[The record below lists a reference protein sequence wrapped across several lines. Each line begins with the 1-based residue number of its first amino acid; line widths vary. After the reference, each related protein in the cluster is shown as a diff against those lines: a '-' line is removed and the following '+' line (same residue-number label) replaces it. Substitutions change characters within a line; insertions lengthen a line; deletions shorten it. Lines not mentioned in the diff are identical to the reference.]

1 MPKLLEH
8 RGKLLL
14 RNAGIATPEGRVVTT
29 AGEARSTAEA
39 LGFPVAIKAQILA
52 GKRGLGGGIAF
63 ANDASAAEAAARR
76 LLGTSLYGWPITELL
91 IETKSTIRSELYV
104 AVISD
109 TAARAPLMI
118 VSTSGGVEIEE
129 AAHAGAHTTVSAA
142 VDMRRGAPVYWCL
155 DLVRTL
161 PLPEATLVALAAI
174 LARLYEVYRRHDC
187 TLAEINPLAVTEGG
201 LIALDARI
209 AIDDDAVF
217 RHPELDLERSQEVG
231 DRSATALELAAA
243 KIDEND
249 HRGSAHFVQ
258 LDPDG
263 SLAKAQ
269 GKISIGFDGI
279 GTGVSMAVMDELVPL
294 GFLPMNFC
302 DTSGNPTG
310 SKLYRI
316 TKAILAQPLIE
327 GYVFASC
334 LSSQQLDVTA
344 RGIIKAFKE
353 IFAPHGGAPTIPC
366 VFSFRGAWDDVALGL
381 FHQHGLDAHPWVR
394 VLGRDSTERELAQ
407 TFKELHERW
416 RAARGVANA

>member
-8 RGKLLL
+8 RGKRLL
-14 RNAGIATPEGRVVTT
+14 RKAGIATPEGRIVTSP
-29 AGEARSTAEA
+29 GEARSAAEA
-39 LGFPVAIKAQILA
+39 LGFPVAVKAQILA
-52 GKRGLGGGIAF
+52 GKRGLGGGITF
-63 ANDASAAEAAARR
+63 ANDAAEAEAAAQR
-76 LLGTSLYGWPITELL
+76 LLGTTLYGWPISELL
-91 IETKSTIRSELYV
+91 IETKSTIESELYV
-104 AVISD
+104 AVISEV
-109 TAARAPLMI
+109 AVRAPLMI
-118 VSTSGGVEIEE
+118 VSTRGGVEIEA
-129 AAHAGAHTTVSAA
+129 AAHAGAGTTVSAA

-161 PLPEATLVALAAI
+161 PLPEATLVALAGI
-174 LARLYEVYRRHDC
+174 LARLYEVYRHNDC
-187 TLAEINPLAVTEGG
+187 TLAEINPLAVTARG

-231 DRSATALELAAA
+231 DRNATALELAAG
-243 KIDEND
+243 KIDEHD

-258 LDPDG
+258 IDPDG
-263 SLAKAQ
+263 SLAQAQ

-344 RGIIKAFKE
+344 RGIIKAFRE

-366 VFSFRGAWDDVALGL
+366 VFSFRGAWDDVALDL
-381 FHQHGLDAHPWVR
+381 FRRHGLDAHPWVR

-416 RAARGVANA
+416 RAARGGAVA

>member
-1 MPKLLEH
+1 
-8 RGKLLL
+8 
-14 RNAGIATPEGRVVTT
+14 
-29 AGEARSTAEA
+29 
-39 LGFPVAIKAQILA
+39 
-52 GKRGLGGGIAF
+52 
-63 ANDASAAEAAARR
+63 
-76 LLGTSLYGWPITELL
+76 
-91 IETKSTIRSELYV
+91 LYV
-104 AVISD
+104 AVVSD

-118 VSTSGGVEIEE
+118 VSTSGGVAVEE
-129 AAHAGAHTTVSAA
+129 AAQTGSGTTVSAA

-155 DLVRTL
+155 DVVRSL
-161 PLPEATLVALAAI
+161 PLPEATLVALARV
-174 LARLYEVYRRHDC
+174 LSKLYEVYRRNDC
-187 TLAEINPLAVTEGG
+187 TIAEINPLAITERG

-217 RHPELDLERSQEVG
+217 RHPELELERSQEVG
-231 DRSATALELAAA
+231 DRNATALELAAS

-258 LDPDG
+258 IDPDG

-366 VFSFRGAWDDVALGL
+366 VFSFRGAWDEVALDL
-381 FHQHGLDAHPWVR
+381 FRQHGLDAHPWVR

-407 TFKELHERW
+407 TFKDLHERW
-416 RAARGVANA
+416 RAARPMVTA

>member
-1 MPKLLEH
+1 VPKLLEH
-8 RGKLLL
+8 RGKSLL
-14 RNAGIATPEGRVVTT
+14 RAAGITTPDGRVATT
-29 AGEARSTAEA
+29 AADARRAAEA
-39 LGFPVAIKAQILA
+39 LGFPVALKAQILA
-52 GKRGLGGGIAF
+52 GKRGLGGGIVF
-63 ANDASAAEAAARR
+63 ANDAAETEAAAQR
-76 LLGTSLYGWPITELL
+76 LFAAPLYGWPVTELL
-91 IETKSTIRSELYV
+91 IETKSTIANELYV
-104 AVISD
+104 AVVSD

-118 VSTSGGVEIEE
+118 VSTGGGVAVEE
-129 AAHAGAHTTVSAA
+129 AAHTGSGTTVSAA

-155 DLVRTL
+155 DVVRSL
-161 PLPEATLVALAAI
+161 PLPEATLVALARV
-174 LARLYEVYRRHDC
+174 LSKLYDVYRRNDC
-187 TLAEINPLAVTEGG
+187 TIAEINPLAITERG

-231 DRSATALELAAA
+231 DRNATALELAAS

-258 LDPDG
+258 IDPDG

-366 VFSFRGAWDDVALGL
+366 VFSFRGAWDDVALDL
-381 FHQHGLDAHPWVR
+381 FRQHGLDAHPWVR

-407 TFKELHERW
+407 TFKDLHERW
-416 RAARGVANA
+416 RAARAMVTA

>member
-8 RGKLLL
+8 RGKSLL
-14 RNAGIATPEGRVVTT
+14 RAAGITTPDGRVVTT
-29 AGEARSTAEA
+29 AADARSTAEA
-39 LGFPVAIKAQILA
+39 LGFPVALKAQILA
-52 GKRGLGGGIAF
+52 GKRGLGGGIVF
-63 ANDASAAEAAARR
+63 ANDAAEAEAAAQR
-76 LLGTSLYGWPITELL
+76 LFAAPLYGWPVTELL
-91 IETKSTIRSELYV
+91 IETKSTIQSELYV
-104 AVISD
+104 AVVSD

-118 VSTSGGVEIEE
+118 VSTSGGVAVEE
-129 AAHAGAHTTVSAA
+129 AAQTGSGTTVSAA

-155 DLVRTL
+155 DVVHSL
-161 PLPEATLVALAAI
+161 PLPEATLVALARV
-174 LARLYEVYRRHDC
+174 LSKLYEVYRRNDC
-187 TLAEINPLAVTEGG
+187 TIAEINPLAITERG

-217 RHPELDLERSQEVG
+217 RHPELELERSQEVG
-231 DRSATALELAAA
+231 DRNATALELAAS

-258 LDPDG
+258 IDPDG

-366 VFSFRGAWDDVALGL
+366 VFSFRGAWDEVALDL
-381 FHQHGLDAHPWVR
+381 FRQHGLDAHPWVR

-407 TFKELHERW
+407 TFKDLHERW
-416 RAARGVANA
+416 RAARPMVTA

>member
-1 MPKLLEH
+1 VPKLLEH
-8 RGKLLL
+8 RGKSLL
-14 RNAGIATPEGRVVTT
+14 RAAGITTPDGRVVTT
-29 AGEARSTAEA
+29 AADARSTAEA
-39 LGFPVAIKAQILA
+39 LGFPVALKAQILA
-52 GKRGLGGGIAF
+52 GKRGLGGGIVF
-63 ANDASAAEAAARR
+63 ANDAAEAEAAAQR
-76 LLGTSLYGWPITELL
+76 LFAAPLYGWPVTELL
-91 IETKSTIRSELYV
+91 IETKSTIQSELYV
-104 AVISD
+104 AVVSD

-118 VSTSGGVEIEE
+118 VSTSGGVAVEE
-129 AAHAGAHTTVSAA
+129 AAQTGSGTTVSAA

-155 DLVRTL
+155 DVVHSL
-161 PLPEATLVALAAI
+161 PLPEATLVALARV
-174 LARLYEVYRRHDC
+174 LSKLYEVYRRNDC
-187 TLAEINPLAVTEGG
+187 TIAEINPLAITERG

-217 RHPELDLERSQEVG
+217 RHPELELERSQEVG
-231 DRSATALELAAA
+231 DRNATALELAAS

-258 LDPDG
+258 IDPDG

-366 VFSFRGAWDDVALGL
+366 VFSFRGAWDDVALDL
-381 FHQHGLDAHPWVR
+381 FRQHGLDAHPWVR

-407 TFKELHERW
+407 TFKDLHERW
-416 RAARGVANA
+416 RAARPMVTA

>member
-8 RGKLLL
+8 RGKSLL
-14 RNAGIATPEGRVVTT
+14 RAAGIPTPDGRVVTT
-29 AGEARSTAEA
+29 AAAARNVAEA
-39 LGFPVAIKAQILA
+39 LGFPVALKAQILA

-63 ANDASAAEAAARR
+63 ANDAAEAEAAAGR
-76 LLGTSLYGWPITELL
+76 LFSTPLYGWPVTELL
-91 IETKSTIRSELYV
+91 VETKSTIQHELYV

-118 VSTSGGVEIEE
+118 VSTSGGVEVE
-129 AAHAGAHTTVSAA
+129 AAAAAGTATTVSAA
-142 VDMRRGAPVYWCL
+142 VNMRRGAPVYWCL
-155 DLVRTL
+155 DVVRSL
-161 PLPEATLVALAAI
+161 PLPEPTLVALARV
-174 LARLYEVYRRHDC
+174 LAKLYEVYRRNDC
-187 TLAEINPLAVTEGG
+187 TIAEINPLAITERG

-217 RHPELDLERSQEVG
+217 RHPELELERSQEFG
-231 DRSATALELAAA
+231 DRNATALEIAAG

-258 LDPDG
+258 IDPDG

-366 VFSFRGAWDDVALGL
+366 VFSFRGAWDDVALEL
-381 FHQHGLDAHPWVR
+381 FHRHGLDAHPWVR

-407 TFKELHERW
+407 TFKDLHERW
-416 RAARGVANA
+416 RAARGAALV

>member
-1 MPKLLEH
+1 VPKLLEY
-8 RGKLLL
+8 RGKALL
-14 RNAGIATPEGRVVTT
+14 RAAGIATPDGRVATT
-29 AGEARSTAEA
+29 AADARRSAETI
-39 LGFPVAIKAQILA
+39 GFPVALKAQILA

-63 ANDASAAEAAARR
+63 ANDAAEAEATAQR
-76 LLGTSLYGWPITELL
+76 LLATPLYGWPVTELL
-91 IETKSTIRSELYV
+91 IESKSAIERELYA

-118 VSTSGGVEIEE
+118 VSTSGGVDVE
-129 AAHAGAHTTVSAA
+129 AAAAAGTATTVSAA

-155 DLVRTL
+155 DVVRTL
-161 PLPEATLVALAAI
+161 PLPEATLVALARV
-174 LARLYEVYRRHDC
+174 LSRLYDVYRRNDC
-187 TLAEINPLAVTEGG
+187 TIAEINPLAITARG

-217 RHPELDLERSQEVG
+217 RHPELELERSQEVG
-231 DRSATALELAAA
+231 DRDATALELAAS

-249 HRGSAHFVQ
+249 HRGSTHFVQ
-258 LDPDG
+258 IDPDG

-344 RGIIKAFKE
+344 RGIIKAFAE

-381 FHQHGLDAHPWVR
+381 FHRHGLDAHPWVR
-394 VLGRDSTERELAQ
+394 VLGRDSTERDLAQ

-416 RAARGVANA
+416 RAARGAVA

>member
-1 MPKLLEH
+1 MP
-8 RGKLLL
+8 
-14 RNAGIATPEGRVVTT
+14 ATPPRPRP
-29 AGEARSTAEA
+29 A
-39 LGFPVAIKAQILA
+39 AQRL
-52 GKRGLGGGIAF
+52 F
-63 ANDASAAEAAARR
+63 A
-76 LLGTSLYGWPITELL
+76 TPLYGWPVTELL
-91 IETKSTIRSELYV
+91 IEAKCAIERELYV

-109 TAARAPLMI
+109 SAARAPLMI
-118 VSTSGGVEIEE
+118 VSTSGGVEVE
-129 AAHAGAHTTVSAA
+129 AAAAAGTGTTVSAT

-155 DLVRTL
+155 DVVRTL
-161 PLPEATLVALAAI
+161 PLPEPVLLALARV
-174 LARLYEVYRRHDC
+174 LARLYDVYRRNDC
-187 TLAEINPLAVTEGG
+187 TIAEVNPLAITERG

-217 RHPELDLERSQEVG
+217 RHPELELERSQEVG
-231 DRSATALELAAA
+231 DREPTALELAAA
-243 KIDEND
+243 KIDEHD
-249 HRGSAHFVQ
+249 HRGSTHFVQ
-258 LDPDG
+258 IDADG

-344 RGIIKAFKE
+344 RGIIKAFAE

-366 VFSFRGAWDDVALGL
+366 VFSFRGAWDDVALDL
-381 FHQHGLDAHPWVR
+381 FRRHGLDAHPWVR
-394 VLGRDSTERELAQ
+394 VLGRDSTERDLAQ
-407 TFKELHERW
+407 TFKDLHERW
-416 RAARGVANA
+416 RAARGAATV

>member
-1 MPKLLEH
+1 MAKLPEH
-8 RGKLLL
+8 QGKELL
-14 RNAGIATPEGRVVTT
+14 RQAGIVTPAGHTVESASDAAAAARTIGGSVV
-29 AGEARSTAEA
+29 
-39 LGFPVAIKAQILA
+39 LKAQILA
-52 GKRGLGGGIAF
+52 GKRGLAGGVIF
-63 ANDASAAEAAARR
+63 ADDPSEAQTKAAA
-76 LLGTSLYGWPITELL
+76 LLGSTLYGRTVDTLL
-91 IETKSTIRSELYV
+91 VEARCTIERELYV
-104 AVISD
+104 AVVSD
-109 TAARAPLMI
+109 TVARAPLMI

-129 AAHAGAHTTVSAA
+129 AAAAGAGETVSGA

-161 PLPEATLVALAAI
+161 TLPEPVLVALARV
-174 LARLYEVYRRHDC
+174 LSKLYDVYTGYDC
-187 TLAEINPLAVTEGG
+187 TLAEINPLALTPAG
-201 LIALDARI
+201 LVALDARI
-209 AIDDDAVF
+209 AVDDDALF
-217 RHPELDLERSQEVG
+217 RHPELHIERSQEVG
-231 DRSATALELAAA
+231 DRLPTALELAAA

-258 LDPDG
+258 IDPDG

-269 GKISIGFDGI
+269 GKVSIGFDGI

-302 DTSGNPTG
+302 DTSGNPTA

-344 RGIIKAFKE
+344 RGLIKAFKE

-366 VFSFRGAWDDVALGL
+366 VFSFRGAWDDVAIEL
-381 FHQHGLDAHPWVR
+381 FRVHGLSAHPWVR
-394 VLGRDSTERELAQ
+394 VLGRDSTERELAEA
-407 TFKELHERW
+407 FKDLHARW
-416 RAARGVANA
+416 RSERGMAVA

>member
-1 MPKLLEH
+1 VPKLLEH
-8 RGKLLL
+8 RGKSLL
-14 RNAGIATPEGRVVTT
+14 RAAGITTPDGRVVTT
-29 AGEARSTAEA
+29 AADARSTAEA
-39 LGFPVAIKAQILA
+39 LGFPVALKAQILA
-52 GKRGLGGGIAF
+52 GKRGLGGGIVF
-63 ANDASAAEAAARR
+63 ANDAAEAEAAAQR
-76 LLGTSLYGWPITELL
+76 LFAAPLYGWPVTELL
-91 IETKSTIRSELYV
+91 IETKSTIQSELYV
-104 AVISD
+104 AVVSD

-118 VSTSGGVEIEE
+118 VSTSGGVAVEE
-129 AAHAGAHTTVSAA
+129 AAQTGSGTTVSAA

-155 DLVRTL
+155 DVVRSL
-161 PLPEATLVALAAI
+161 PLPEATLVALARV
-174 LARLYEVYRRHDC
+174 LSKLYEVYRRNDC
-187 TLAEINPLAVTEGG
+187 TIAEINPLAITERG

-217 RHPELDLERSQEVG
+217 RHPELELERSQEVG
-231 DRSATALELAAA
+231 DRNATALELAAS

-258 LDPDG
+258 IDPDG

-366 VFSFRGAWDDVALGL
+366 VFSFRGAWDEVALDL
-381 FHQHGLDAHPWVR
+381 FRQHGLDAHPWVR

-407 TFKELHERW
+407 TFKDLHERW
-416 RAARGVANA
+416 RAARPMVTA